1 MLISYPNII
10 YNNKEKLI
18 TEIEFIKYEGNILIK
33 VQMN

>member
-1 MLISYPNII
+1 MLISYQNII

-18 TEIEFIKYEGNILIK
+18 TEMNLLNMKVIFLIK